1 MHCMVLG
8 SLLLFIIRKTNEN
21 NLKIL
26 SFNDKDKIKGKVN
39 STKIDF
45 LIMLIESQF
54 EQLNLYISGFLIIYI
69 PYKILAII
77 FINLVLFLMKTNEKK
92 LKTLSLNHKDKING
106 KLNNTR
112 IDFLM

>member
-8 SLLLFIIRKTNEN
+8 RLLPFIIRKTNEN

-26 SFNDKDKIKGKVN
+26 SFNDKDKTKGQVN

-54 EQLNLYISGFLIIYI
+54 EQLNLYIFGCLIIYI

-77 FINLVLFLMKTNEKK
+77 FINLVLFLI
-92 LKTLSLNHKDKING
+92 LNNKDKIND

-112 IDFLM
+112 IDFLV